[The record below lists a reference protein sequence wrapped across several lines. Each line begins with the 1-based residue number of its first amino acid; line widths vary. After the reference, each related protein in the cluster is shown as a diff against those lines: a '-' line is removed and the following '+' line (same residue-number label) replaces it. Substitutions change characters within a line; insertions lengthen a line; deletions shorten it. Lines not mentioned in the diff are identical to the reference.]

1 MQKTL
6 YILYYIQAFHLFVI
20 HKITPYQE
28 VNFDWVLKNLQH
40 LNRVIMLW
48 GYMFLINKIVNLF
61 SAYLTG
67 EHVPLLNKVVY
78 LHNRRFLP
86 EKTYLV
92 KRKGKCSWR
101 KKLSSTTSK

>member
-28 VNFDWVLKNLQH
+28 VNFDWVLKNPQH

-48 GYMFLINKIVNLF
+48 GYMFLINKIC
-61 SAYLTG
+61 YLTG
-67 EHVPLLNKVVY
+67 EHVPLLNKVVD

>member
-28 VNFDWVLKNLQH
+28 VNFDWVLKNPQH

-48 GYMFLINKIVNLF
+48 GYMFLINKICESLF
-61 SAYLTG
+61 CLFD
-67 EHVPLLNKVVY
+67 
-78 LHNRRFLP
+78 RRTCTF
-86 EKTYLV
+86 V
-92 KRKGKCSWR
+92 KQGC
-101 KKLSSTTSK
+101 LFA